1 MTENDDLLIRNF
13 FEENPV
19 ELSNGKKFNRRVMK
33 SLPRQYGIADRLVPA
48 LVAVGALT
56 VGVWWIV
63 SGSWIDAIAN
73 VIAGIKYYFTTVR
86 ISVGAVLECLATA
99 IIIAIIA
106 DCDFLYRYKYHIE

>member
-1 MTENDDLLIRNF
+1 
-13 FEENPV
+13 
-19 ELSNGKKFNRRVMK
+19 
-33 SLPRQYGIADRLVPA
+33 
-48 LVAVGALT
+48 
-56 VGVWWIV
+56 V